1 MCIAILNQKI
11 GGTLPSTTIYNSWE
25 NNDMGAGLLW
35 NNSNN
40 ELLSFKTYDYDEFY
54 NKYTELRED
63 DDVHNIVLHFRIATS
78 GINGIHN
85 LHPFIVNDDLGFVHN
100 GVISGLGNK
109 EFSDTYEFNEM
120 LKGFSHD
127 FVTCQTT
134 KALLEE
140 YIGYSKLV
148 FLRGNGDFDI
158 FNEDLGHWDSGNW
171 YSNDSYR
178 AVNNWVY
185 AGSKKVSKTT
195 SIYPKEFSLSTF
207 DSNLLTDFERELYVE
222 LCEYMG
228 LDPMDMYSEED
239 IEMLMD
245 EYNCVDIY
253 ALYDVFLSGQ
263 IGNYSNSYANHS
275 ERWDE
280 FGS

>member
-11 GGTLPSTTIYNSWE
+11 GGTLSSTTIYNSWE

-54 NKYTELRED
+54 DKYTELRED

-78 GINGIHN
+78 GVNGIHN
-85 LHPFIVNDDLGFVHN
+85 LHPFLVNDDLGFVHN

-109 EFSDTYEFNEM
+109 EFSDTYEFNDM

-127 FVTCQTT
+127 FVSCQTT

-148 FLRGNGDFDI
+148 FLRSNGDFDI

-171 YSNDSYR
+171 YSNDSYK

-185 AGSKKVSKTT
+185 AGSKKISKTSST
-195 SIYPKEFSLSTF
+195 HIKELSTTVF

-222 LCEYMG
+222 LCEYLG
-228 LDPMDMYSEED
+228 IDPMDMYSEEE
-239 IEMLMD
+239 IELIME

-263 IGNYSNSYANHS
+263 IGNYNNSYTNYS